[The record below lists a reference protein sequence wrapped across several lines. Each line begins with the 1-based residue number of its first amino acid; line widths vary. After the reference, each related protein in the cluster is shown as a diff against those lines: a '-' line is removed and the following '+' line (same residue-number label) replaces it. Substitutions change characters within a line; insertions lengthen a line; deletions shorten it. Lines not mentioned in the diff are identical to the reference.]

1 MKYLGKRPLIS
12 PHSREAI
19 TLSNIHVST
28 LSQKKW
34 FLLWF
39 LLEIKLRSCSNE
51 NVTFLLMEWPV
62 LCLAFPR
69 AIVRPTTSST
79 SEQGSAFY
87 HSIWMATGWIL
98 APAYLF
104 DRFNFFVFLIHARA
118 RNTFP
123 EVANECVFICTD
135 EFIVSSSRM
144 MAHPQME
151 EIRGR
156 TKIVTES
163 RVFSPSNV
171 RACTEGFQRVN
182 RWGRRTPSVLLVED
196 CALLNYMPYF
206 RVNYL
211 TSVSE
216 STWKICC
223 HEAGTESRLTTC
235 LIFSSSYIYILQ
247 TKLFHFY
254 NCLLPLIMSNVQT

>member
-1 MKYLGKRPLIS
+1 MPRTWRWMGQPWTGSFFHWWTSKEVPIIWRRYW
-12 PHSREAI
+12 
-19 TLSNIHVST
+19 ST
-28 LSQKKW
+28 
-34 FLLWF
+34 
-39 LLEIKLRSCSNE
+39 
-51 NVTFLLMEWPV
+51 
-62 LCLAFPR
+62 
-69 AIVRPTTSST
+69 
-79 SEQGSAFY
+79 
-87 HSIWMATGWIL
+87 
-98 APAYLF
+98 
-104 DRFNFFVFLIHARA
+104 D
-118 RNTFP
+118 
-123 EVANECVFICTD
+123 
-135 EFIVSSSRM
+135 VSSSRM

-196 CALLNYMPYF
+196 RALLNYMPYF

-235 LIFSSSYIYILQ
+235 LISSSSYIYILQ
-247 TKLFHFY
+247 TKLFHLY